1 MTNDLPFQTG
11 PREAERNS
19 FNAAFYELGLRW
31 YWDTDTYNDLLRRFD
46 CTTRRI
52 QHYLEAHQAHLLK
65 AYDAA
70 FLVDAI
76 QQAQLKAQRTA
87 SNIPS
92 ARHFDWAQTLA
103 GEIGA

>member
-1 MTNDLPFQTG
+1 MINDLPFHTG
-11 PREAERNS
+11 PSEAERNS

-31 YWDTDTYNDLLRRFD
+31 YWDTDTYNDLL
-46 CTTRRI
+46 
-52 QHYLEAHQAHLLK
+52 K

-87 SNIPS
+87 SQTPA